1 MGLQTTTISDFR
13 KGIKSYVDEVIDEH
27 ETIIIARKNKGVV
40 VMSLDEYNSI
50 LETAH
55 LLSSSKNADRL
66 RESIAQAKS
75 GKLLK
80 KKLME

>member
-1 MGLQTTTISDFR
+1 MGMQTTTISDFR
-13 KGIKSYVDEVIDEH
+13 KAIKTYVDEVIDEH

-50 LETAH
+50 LETAY
-55 LLSSSKNADRL
+55 LLSSPKNADRL

-80 KKLME
+80 KGLIE